1 MNAKTLAI
9 IAILLWVVGAGFA
22 AKMFI
27 TGDTIK
33 TDDGREAIIL
43 EAGERDFILAE
54 MRGML
59 IGVQDILSAAN
70 AGNMTEVAAIAQTRG
85 MQEARGVPVAT
96 MMKLPLPFKQL
107 GNATHKLFDS
117 LGQNSEMGKEQVLE
131 DLEGLMSN
139 CVGCHDQYK
148 LVAAE

>member
-1 MNAKTLAI
+1 MNTKTLAI

-22 AKMFI
+22 AKMFV
-27 TGDTIK
+27 TGDTVK
-33 TDDGREAIIL
+33 SEDGREAIVL

-70 AGNMTEVAAIAQTRG
+70 AGDMTEVAAIAKTRG
-85 MQEARGVPVAT
+85 MQEAQGVPVAT

-107 GNATHKLFDS
+107 GNATHKLFDN

-148 LVAAE
+148 LVAAQ